1 MLRPTG
7 SYTWTVSLPAG
18 TNITLQVRD
27 GTGAVNYG
35 SPVVVQPGTSD
46 SCVDQAAASSATA
59 AGGAV
64 GGGASSTA
72 AGSSAASSTSAA
84 ASGSSLVSSTGSV
97 TSVFVYS
104 SFAVVF
110 STKTVVSLTMLQTVL
125 QPLPVPH
132 HRLLLPLEVTAH
144 LLNLETSH
152 APRVS
157 LHMESASPPLAMLP
171 LVRPGDSSTTSNW
184 LSTYP
189 YSTVAPCV
197 CVEQRI

>member
-1 MLRPTG
+1 MLRRTG

-125 QPLPVPH
+125 QPLPVLH
-132 HRLLLPLEVTAH
+132 HRLLLPLGVTKH
-144 LLNLETSH
+144 LPNLETSL
-152 APRVS
+152 APRVF
-157 LHMESASPPLAMLP
+157 LHTESAFPPLAMLP
-171 LVRPGDSSTTSNW
+171 SVRPGDSSTTWNW
-184 LSTYP
+184 LSTYH
-189 YSTVAPCV
+189 YSTVARCLS
-197 CVEQRI
+197 